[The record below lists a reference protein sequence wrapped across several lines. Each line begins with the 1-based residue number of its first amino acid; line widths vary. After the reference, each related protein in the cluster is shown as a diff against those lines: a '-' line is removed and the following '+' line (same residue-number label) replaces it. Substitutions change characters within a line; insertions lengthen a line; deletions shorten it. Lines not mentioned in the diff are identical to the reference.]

1 VTAEVRRARG
11 RPPIPRDVQ
20 RKRLIDAALAVVARG
35 NYDKT
40 TVADIVRE
48 AGMSSRSF
56 YQHFASKED
65 MVAEILEE
73 HGQRFITQLTD
84 RLASPTDPLAA
95 AERAIRTFLELFP
108 IGSVDLE
115 RLGGEGGQRA
125 REVRRKFAR
134 MLVDM
139 VERWLVAL
147 KARGAIQV
155 VPERAEI
162 ELVLY
167 GIEALSVRYYGEGR
181 RDELLAL
188 RPLLLRLLLRAL
200 GF

>member
-1 VTAEVRRARG
+1 MTEKVRRPRG

-20 RKRLIDAALAVVARG
+20 RQRLIDAALAVVARG

-65 MVAEILEE
+65 MVAAIVEE
-73 HGQRFITQLTD
+73 HGERFIAQLTD
-84 RLASPTDPLAA
+84 RLNAPLDPLAA
-95 AERAIRTFLELFP
+95 AERAMRAFLELFP
-108 IGSVDLE
+108 SGAVDLE
-115 RLGGEGGQRA
+115 RLGGEGGQRV

-134 MLVDM
+134 AMSDL
-139 VERWLVAL
+139 VERWLGAL
-147 KARGAIQV
+147 KARGLIAR
-155 VPERAEI
+155 VPERAEV

-167 GIEALSVRYYGEGR
+167 GIEALSFRYYGEGR
-181 RDELLAL
+181 REELLAL
-188 RPLLLRLLLRAL
+188 RPLLLRLFLRAL

>member
-1 VTAEVRRARG
+1 VSTAPRRRRG

-20 RKRLIDAALAVVARG
+20 RKRLIDAAMALVARG
-35 NYDKT
+35 HYEKT

-65 MVAEILEE
+65 MVAEIVEE
-73 HGQRFITQLTD
+73 HGQRFMAQLID
-84 RLASPTDPLAA
+84 RLSTPTDPLAA
-95 AERAIRTFLELFP
+95 ADRALRAFLELFP
-108 IGSVDLE
+108 AGAVDLE
-115 RLGGEGGQRA
+115 RLGGEGGQRV

-134 MLVDM
+134 AMADL
-139 VERWLVAL
+139 VERWLAAL
-147 KARGAIQV
+147 KARGAIER

-167 GIEALSVRYYGEGR
+167 GIEALSFRYYGEGR
-181 RDELLAL
+181 REELMAL
-188 RPLLLRLLLRAL
+188 RPLLLRLFLRAL

>member
-1 VTAEVRRARG
+1 VTAEVRRPRG

-20 RKRLIDAALAVVARG
+20 RQRLIDAAFAVVARG
-35 NYDKT
+35 NYEKT

-65 MVAEILEE
+65 MVAEIVEE
-73 HGQRFITQLTD
+73 HGQRFIAQLTD
-84 RLASPTDPLAA
+84 RLNAPADPLAA
-95 AERAIRTFLELFP
+95 AERAVSAFLELFP
-108 IGSVDLE
+108 AGAVDLE
-115 RLGGEGGQRA
+115 RLGGEGGQRV
-125 REVRRKFAR
+125 REVRRKLAR
-134 MLVDM
+134 AMADL
-139 VERWLVAL
+139 VERWLASL
-147 KARGAIQV
+147 KARGAIER

-167 GIEALSVRYYGEGR
+167 GIEALSFRYYGEGR
-181 RDELLAL
+181 REELVAL
-188 RPLLLRLLLRAL
+188 RPLLLRLFLRAL